1 MASCQKAIL
10 YQRSLR
16 VVFGIAQLLCFSA
29 LISELTN
36 QKEVA
41 AWTYHYSTKAYS
53 WNISRKY
60 CQNRYTDLVAIQ
72 NKNEIAYLNEVLP
85 YYSSYY
91 WIGIRKSNKTW
102 TWVGTKKALTAEA
115 ENWAVNE
122 PNNKR
127 NNEDCVEIYIKSPS
141 APGKWNDEHCLKKK
155 RALCYTASCQD
166 MSCSKQGECLETI
179 GNYTCSCYPGFYGP
193 ECEYVRECGEP
204 ELPQHMLMNCSH
216 PLGNF
221 SFNSQ
226 CSFHCTE
233 GYQVNGPSKLECLAS
248 GTWTNKPP
256 QCLAVQCPPLK
267 IPERGNMTCLHSA
280 KEFRHQSSCSFGCE
294 EGFAL
299 VGPEVVQCTASG
311 VWTAP
316 PPVCKAM
323 QCQHLEAPS
332 EGTMD
337 CVHPLAAFAYGSSCK
352 FECQPGY
359 RVRGLDTLHCIGS
372 GQWSAPLPTCE
383 AISCKPLESPVH
395 GSMDCSSS
403 LRVFQYDTNCSFRC
417 AEGFMLRGADIVRC
431 DNLGQWTA
439 PAPVCQ
445 ALQCQDLPVQN
456 EAQMNCS
463 HPFGAYRYQ
472 SVCSF
477 TCDEGLLLVGAS
489 VLECLATG
497 NWSSVA
503 PECQASKCPE
513 LFAPEQGNLDC
524 SDTHGEFNVGSTCH
538 FSCNKGFKLEG
549 PNNVECTISG
559 RWSATPPTCKGIASV
574 STPEVQCPALT
585 TPGQGTMFCRHHLG
599 TFGFDT
605 TCYFGCNAG
614 FTLIGDSTL
623 SCRPSGQWTAV
634 TPECRAVK
642 CSELQVNK
650 PIVMNCSNL
659 WGNFSYGSICSFH
672 CLEGQLL
679 NGSAQT
685 ACQENGHWSTTVPT
699 CKAGPL
705 TIQEALTYFGGGVA
719 SVTGLIT
726 CGTLLALLRK
736 RFRQKD
742 DGKCPLNPH
751 SHLGTYGVFTNA
763 AFDPSP

>member
-1 MASCQKAIL
+1 MANCQKAIL
-10 YQRSLR
+10 YQRFQR
-16 VVFGIAQLLCFSA
+16 VVFGISQLLCFSA

-72 NKNEIAYLNEVLP
+72 NKNEIDYLNKVLP

-91 WIGIRKSNKTW
+91 WIGIRKNNKTW
-102 TWVGTKKALTAEA
+102 TWVGTKKALTNEA
-115 ENWAVNE
+115 ENWADNE

-155 RALCYTASCQD
+155 HALCYTASCQD
-166 MSCSKQGECLETI
+166 TSCSKQGECLETI

-193 ECEYVRECGEP
+193 ECEYVRECGEL
-204 ELPQHMLMNCSH
+204 ELPQHVLMNCSH

-226 CSFHCTE
+226 CSFHCTD

-248 GTWTNKPP
+248 GIWTNKPP
-256 QCLAVQCPPLK
+256 QCLAAQCPPLK

-280 KEFRHQSSCSFGCE
+280 KAFQHQSSCSFSCE

-316 PPVCKAM
+316 APVCKA
-323 QCQHLEAPS
+323 
-332 EGTMD
+332 
-337 CVHPLAAFAYGSSCK
+337 
-352 FECQPGY
+352 
-359 RVRGLDTLHCIGS
+359 
-372 GQWSAPLPTCE
+372 
-383 AISCKPLESPVH
+383 ISCEPLESPVH
-395 GSMDCSSS
+395 GSMDCSPS
-403 LRVFQYDTNCSFRC
+403 LRAFQYDTNCSFRC

-445 ALQCQDLPVQN
+445 ALQCQDLPVPN
-456 EAQMNCS
+456 EARVNCS
-463 HPFGAYRYQ
+463 HPFGAFRYQ

-477 TCDEGLLLVGAS
+477 TCNEGLLLVGAS
-489 VLECLATG
+489 VLQCLATG
-497 NWSSVA
+497 NWNSVP
-503 PECQASKCPE
+503 PECQGKS
-513 LFAPEQGNLDC
+513 
-524 SDTHGEFNVGSTCH
+524 
-538 FSCNKGFKLEG
+538 
-549 PNNVECTISG
+549 
-559 RWSATPPTCKGIASV
+559 IASLP
-574 STPEVQCPALT
+574 TPGVQCPALT
-585 TPGQGTMFCRHHLG
+585 TPGQGTMYCRHHLG
-599 TFGFDT
+599 TFGFNT

-634 TPECRAVK
+634 TPTCRAVK
-642 CSELQVNK
+642 CSELHVNK
-650 PIVMNCSNL
+650 PIAMNCSNL

-679 NGSAQT
+679 NGAAQT

-699 CKAGPL
+699 CQAGPL
-705 TIQEALTYFGGGVA
+705 TIQEALTYFGGAVA
-719 SVTGLIT
+719 STTGLIMG
-726 CGTLLALLRK
+726 GTLLALLRK

-742 DGKCPLNPH
+742 DGKCPLHPH

>member
-72 NKNEIAYLNEVLP
+72 NQNEIAYLNEVLP

-166 MSCSKQGECLETI
+166 MSCSKQGECIETI

-204 ELPQHMLMNCSH
+204 ELPQHVLMNCSH

-267 IPERGNMTCLHSA
+267 VPERGNMTCLHSA
-280 KEFRHQSSCSFGCE
+280 KEFQHQSSCSFGCE

-316 PPVCKAM
+316 PPMCK
-323 QCQHLEAPS
+323 
-332 EGTMD
+332 
-337 CVHPLAAFAYGSSCK
+337 
-352 FECQPGY
+352 
-359 RVRGLDTLHCIGS
+359 
-372 GQWSAPLPTCE
+372 
-383 AISCKPLESPVH
+383 AISCEPLESPVH

-403 LRVFQYDTNCSFRC
+403 LRAFQYDTNCSFRC
-417 AEGFMLRGADIVRC
+417 AEGFRLRGADIVRC

-463 HPFGAYRYQ
+463 HPFGAFRYQ

-477 TCDEGLLLVGAS
+477 TCNEGLLLVGAS

-503 PECQASKCPE
+503 PECQAIPCTPLLSPQNGTMTCVQPLGRSSYKSTCQFMCDEGFSLSGPERLDCTPLGHWTDSPPTCEASKCPE

-524 SDTHGEFNVGSTCH
+524 SDTRGEFNVGSTCH
-538 FSCNKGFKLEG
+538 FSCNNGFKLEG

-585 TPGQGTMFCRHHLG
+585 TPGQGTMFCRHRLG
-599 TFGFDT
+599 TFGFNT

-642 CSELQVNK
+642 CSELQVNT

-672 CLEGQLL
+672 CLKGQLL

-685 ACQENGHWSTTVPT
+685 ACQENGHWSTTMPT
-699 CKAGPL
+699 CQAGPL

>member
-1 MASCQKAIL
+1 MDTERNCQKAIL
-10 YQRSLR
+10 YQRFRR
-16 VVFGIAQLLCFSA
+16 VVFGIARLLCFSA

-53 WNISRKY
+53 WNTSRKY

-72 NKNEIAYLNEVLP
+72 NKKEIDYLNEVLP
-85 YYSSYY
+85 YYSTYY

-102 TWVGTKKALTAEA
+102 TWVGTKKALTKEA
-115 ENWAVNE
+115 ENWADNE

-155 RALCYTASCQD
+155 HALCYTASCQD

-193 ECEYVRECGEP
+193 ECEYVTECGEL
-204 ELPQHMLMNCSH
+204 ELPQHVLMNCSH

-226 CSFHCTE
+226 CSFHCAD

-248 GTWTNKPP
+248 GIWTHKPP
-256 QCLAVQCPPLK
+256 QCLAAQCPPLK

-280 KEFRHQSSCSFGCE
+280 KAIQHQSSCGFSCE

-316 PPVCKAM
+316 APVCKA
-323 QCQHLEAPS
+323 
-332 EGTMD
+332 
-337 CVHPLAAFAYGSSCK
+337 
-352 FECQPGY
+352 
-359 RVRGLDTLHCIGS
+359 
-372 GQWSAPLPTCE
+372 
-383 AISCKPLESPVH
+383 ISCEPLESPVH
-395 GSMDCSSS
+395 GSMDCSPS
-403 LRVFQYDTNCSFRC
+403 LRAFQYDTNCSFRC

-445 ALQCQDLPVQN
+445 ALQCQDLPVPN

-463 HPFGAYRYQ
+463 HPFGAFRYQ

-477 TCDEGLLLVGAS
+477 TCNEDLLLVGAS
-489 VLECLATG
+489 VLQCLATG
-497 NWSSVA
+497 NWNSVP
-503 PECQASKCPE
+503 PECQ
-513 LFAPEQGNLDC
+513 
-524 SDTHGEFNVGSTCH
+524 
-538 FSCNKGFKLEG
+538 
-549 PNNVECTISG
+549 
-559 RWSATPPTCKGIASV
+559 GIASLP
-574 STPEVQCPALT
+574 SPGVQCPALT
-585 TPGQGTMFCRHHLG
+585 TPGQGTMHCRHHPG
-599 TFGFDT
+599 TFGFNT

-614 FTLIGDSTL
+614 FTLIGDSIL

-634 TPECRAVK
+634 TPTCRAVK
-642 CSELQVNK
+642 CPELHVNK

-685 ACQENGHWSTTVPT
+685 ACQENGHWSTTMPT
-699 CKAGPL
+699 CQAGPL
-705 TIQEALTYFGGGVA
+705 TIQEALTYFGGAVA
-719 SVTGLIT
+719 STTGLIMG
-726 CGTLLALLRK
+726 GTLLALLRK
-736 RFRQKD
+736 RFRQK
-742 DGKCPLNPH
+742 
-751 SHLGTYGVFTNA
+751 GTYGVFTNA
-763 AFDPSP
+763 AFDPSS

>member
-102 TWVGTKKALTAEA
+102 TWVGTKKALTDEA

-204 ELPQHMLMNCSH
+204 ELPQHVVMNCSH

-233 GYQVNGPSKLECLAS
+233 GYRVNGPSKLECLAT

-280 KEFRHQSSCSFGCE
+280 KEFQHQSSCSFGCE

-316 PPVCKAM
+316 PPVCKAT

-359 RVRGLDTLHCIGS
+359 RVRGLDRLHCIGP
-372 GQWSAPLPTCE
+372 GQWSAPLPACE

-445 ALQCQDLPVQN
+445 ALQCQDIRVQN

-463 HPFGAYRYQ
+463 HPFGAFRYH

-477 TCDEGLLLVGAS
+477 TCNEGLLLVGAS

-503 PECQASKCPE
+503 PECQAIPCTPLLSPQNGTMTCVQPLGSSSYTSTCQFMCDEGFSLSGPE
-513 LFAPEQGNLDC
+513 RLDC
-524 SDTHGEFNVGSTCH
+524 TPLGHWTDS
-538 FSCNKGFKLEG
+538 
-549 PNNVECTISG
+549 
-559 RWSATPPTCKGIASV
+559 PPTCEGVASV

-599 TFGFDT
+599 TFGLNT

-634 TPECRAVK
+634 TPACRAVK
-642 CSELQVNK
+642 CSELQVNT
-650 PIVMNCSNL
+650 PIVMNCSSL
-659 WGNFSYGSICSFH
+659 WGNFSYGSICTFH

-699 CKAGPL
+699 CQAGPL